1 MALYTKFYGI
11 AVAVVRLAAIGMK
24 MRFAQLSSKYKLDHD
39 IVFDFLGA
47 GGILENNIVNLF
59 QNSPT
64 NYRYEYGVNAEVRAF
79 DVYNVLSEY

>member
-39 IVFDFLGA
+39 IVFGSLDA
-47 GGILENNIVNLF
+47 G
-59 QNSPT
+59 
-64 NYRYEYGVNAEVRAF
+64 EYWKRA
-79 DVYNVLSEY
+79 